1 TAAEFAAA
9 RQQLAAGL
17 AQATADIVRRVEKV
31 LAALHEVELALPPK
45 PTESQAAAVAD
56 IRAQLARLVPRGF
69 VAVTGAAHL
78 ADLTRYLA

>member
-1 TAAEFAAA
+1 
-9 RQQLAAGL
+9 
-17 AQATADIVRRVEKV
+17 
-31 LAALHEVELALPPK
+31 K

-78 ADLTRYLA
+78 ADLTRYLAAIGRRLERLPHGLGADRDRMERVAAVQDAYDELRR